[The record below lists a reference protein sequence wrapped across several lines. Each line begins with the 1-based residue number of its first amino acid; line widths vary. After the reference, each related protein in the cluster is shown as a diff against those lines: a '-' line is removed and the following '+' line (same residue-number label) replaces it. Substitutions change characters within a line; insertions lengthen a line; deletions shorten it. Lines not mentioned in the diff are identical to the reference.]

1 MKKNIQKKPKSKT
14 NKIKKNKMKKTK
26 MRNKKKSKSISKQK
40 KINKPFME
48 LLYFHMDGCGFCNK
62 FEPIWEN
69 LKKKLKGINLVKING
84 PKNKNLARKFKV
96 SGYPTIILIKGKY
109 NIVYQGKR
117 DVNSLIKFYNMI
129 NKNASVITKNIR
141 GKKYI
146 VN

>member
-1 MKKNIQKKPKSKT
+1 MKKNIQKKPKLKKSKT
-14 NKIKKNKMKKTK
+14 NKIKKTKMKKE
-26 MRNKKKSKSISKQK
+26 KKSKTNSKQK
-40 KINKPFME
+40 KMNKPFME

-62 FEPIWEN
+62 FEPIWES

-84 PKNKNLARKFKV
+84 PQNKKLARKFKV
-96 SGYPTIILIKGKY
+96 TGYPTIILIKGKY

-129 NKNASVITKNIR
+129 NKKDSVITKNIG